1 MESKIEV
8 KAGRQEVMESFT
20 VWVCDNEY
28 KSKFGRFMG

>member
-20 VWVCDNEY
+20 VCDNEY